1 MRSIFI
7 ILTAF
12 LIIGLSLGQNAANN
26 SSSQNIAAPGNTSPE
41 NASSLQNANAAEA
54 AQNATPAIDLNY
66 IWSVGGIEAGQI
78 TMVLNQDGDNLF
90 GQAKYEPESGQPWNG
105 DVTGSVSGDK
115 VALVITAA
123 KEKKLVSSKLDG
135 VFDNASQT
143 IRGKFVQMSEGKITG
158 NGEFNAMWISPDVSG
173 YTPAAIEEPKT
184 PVQQASQSSTSDSA
198 ILGENTI
205 EITGSSFQPA
215 ALSVPIGT
223 TVKWINHDSKDQF
236 VVAKYGAFNSGK
248 IIPGGEFQFTFTQA
262 GSFDYSSQVNPSM
275 TGIVTVVGNTKSR
288 FVDVHEYKDKIGP
301 GGDLS
306 GVPPGMGGSIGA

>member
-1 MRSIFI
+1 LKMRSIFI
-7 ILTAF
+7 FLTAF

-26 SSSQNIAAPGNTSPE
+26 SSTQNIAAPGNTSQD
-41 NASSLQNANAAEA
+41 NASSLQNANAAA
-54 AQNATPAIDLNY
+54 AENATPAIDLSY
-66 IWSVGGIEAGQI
+66 IWSVGGIETGQI

-123 KEKKLVSSKLDG
+123 KDKKLVSSKLDG

-143 IRGKFVQMSEGKITG
+143 IQGKFVQMSEGKITG

-173 YTPAAIEEPKT
+173 YTPAKIEEPKPAAAEPSDLT
-184 PVQQASQSSTSDSA
+184 SNQTETQSSKP
-198 ILGENTI
+198 
-205 EITGSSFQPA
+205 Q
-215 ALSVPIGT
+215 
-223 TVKWINHDSKDQF
+223 
-236 VVAKYGAFNSGK
+236 
-248 IIPGGEFQFTFTQA
+248 
-262 GSFDYSSQVNPSM
+262 
-275 TGIVTVVGNTKSR
+275 SR

>member
-1 MRSIFI
+1 
-7 ILTAF
+7 
-12 LIIGLSLGQNAANN
+12 
-26 SSSQNIAAPGNTSPE
+26 
-41 NASSLQNANAAEA
+41 LQNANAAEA
-54 AQNATPAIDLNY
+54 AENATPAIDLNY

-123 KEKKLVSSKLDG
+123 KDKKLVSSKLDG

-173 YTPAAIEEPKT
+173 YTPAKIEEPKPT
-184 PVQQASQSSTSDSA
+184 SAVPSDANQTETQSSK
-198 ILGENTI
+198 
-205 EITGSSFQPA
+205 P
-215 ALSVPIGT
+215 
-223 TVKWINHDSKDQF
+223 
-236 VVAKYGAFNSGK
+236 
-248 IIPGGEFQFTFTQA
+248 
-262 GSFDYSSQVNPSM
+262 
-275 TGIVTVVGNTKSR
+275 KSR

>member
-7 ILTAF
+7 FLTAF

-26 SSSQNIAAPGNTSPE
+26 SSTQNIAAPGNTSPE
-41 NASSLQNANAAEA
+41 NASSLKNANAAKA
-54 AQNATPAIDLNY
+54 AENATPAIDLSY

-90 GQAKYEPESGQPWNG
+90 GQAKYEPESGQLWNG

-123 KEKKLVSSKLDG
+123 KDKKLVSNKLDG

-143 IRGKFVQMSEGKITG
+143 IQGKFVQMSEGKIVG

-173 YTPAAIEEPKT
+173 YTPAKIEEPKLAAAAPSGT
-184 PVQQASQSSTSDSA
+184 ASNQT
-198 ILGENTI
+198 ET
-205 EITGSSFQPA
+205 QP
-215 ALSVPIGT
+215 
-223 TVKWINHDSKDQF
+223 SK
-236 VVAKYGAFNSGK
+236 
-248 IIPGGEFQFTFTQA
+248 P
-262 GSFDYSSQVNPSM
+262 
-275 TGIVTVVGNTKSR
+275 KSR
-288 FVDVHEYKDKIGP
+288 FVDVREYKDKIGP

>member
-1 MRSIFI
+1 MKMRSIFI
-7 ILTAF
+7 FLTAF

-26 SSSQNIAAPGNTSPE
+26 SSTQNIAAPGNTSPE
-41 NASSLQNANAAEA
+41 NASSLQNANAAKA
-54 AQNATPAIDLNY
+54 AENATPAIDLSY

-90 GQAKYEPESGQPWNG
+90 GQAKYEPENGQPWNG

-123 KEKKLVSSKLDG
+123 KDKKLVSSKLDG

-173 YTPAAIEEPKT
+173 YTPAKIEEPK
-184 PVQQASQSSTSDSA
+184 PASAVPSDAIASTDPNQTETQSSK
-198 ILGENTI
+198 
-205 EITGSSFQPA
+205 P
-215 ALSVPIGT
+215 
-223 TVKWINHDSKDQF
+223 
-236 VVAKYGAFNSGK
+236 
-248 IIPGGEFQFTFTQA
+248 
-262 GSFDYSSQVNPSM
+262 
-275 TGIVTVVGNTKSR
+275 KSR

-306 GVPPGMGGSIGA
+306 GVPPGMGGSMGA

>member
-1 MRSIFI
+1 
-7 ILTAF
+7 
-12 LIIGLSLGQNAANN
+12 
-26 SSSQNIAAPGNTSPE
+26 
-41 NASSLQNANAAEA
+41 LQNANAAEA
-54 AQNATPAIDLNY
+54 AENATPAIDLNY

-78 TMVLNQDGDNLF
+78 TMVLNQDEDNLF

-123 KEKKLVSSKLDG
+123 KDKKLVSSKLDG

-143 IRGKFVQMSEGKITG
+143 IKGKFVQMSEGKITG

-173 YTPAAIEEPKT
+173 YTSAVIEEPKT
-184 PVQQASQSSTSDSA
+184 SVQQASTTQSATSDSA

-205 EITGSSFQPA
+205 EMTGSSFQPA
-215 ALSVPIGT
+215 ALSVPIGA
-223 TVKWINHDSKDQF
+223 TVKWINHDTKDQF

-275 TGIVTVVGNTKSR
+275 TGIVTVVGNAKSR
-288 FVDVHEYKDKIGP
+288 FVDVRQFKDKIGP